1 MKCSRWHRLIALD
14 VGGELRGRPAR
25 RVERH
30 LDECPACREL
40 AEALRSD
47 LEVLAG
53 LESDELEGVVFGSVR
68 GEVMAEVEKRSAS
81 PIAAFLSGHNRVA
94 VAAAVTAVLAVLM
107 VMWPGTGPDEP
118 RIVEETVRKPTAAAE
133 ILTEGGPEAPDSLAM
148 TIPDSAEQQHPDLER
163 EPRTLVA
170 RATPPSVGN
179 PPVDSPSAFVEPM
192 TMKILTDDPDV
203 VIYWIVDPK
212 GEKVNA

>member
-1 MKCSRWHRLIALD
+1 MKCSRWHQLIALD
-14 VGGELRGRPAR
+14 VGGELRGSPAR
-25 RVERH
+25 RVKRH
-30 LDECPACREL
+30 LDNCPACREL
-40 AEALRSD
+40 AEALKND

-53 LESDELEGVVFGSVR
+53 LESDELNGTVLGSVR

-94 VAAAVTAVLAVLM
+94 MAAAVVAVLAVLM
-107 VMWPGTGPDEP
+107 VMWPGTGPDAP

-133 ILTEGGPEAPDSLAM
+133 IPTEGGPEEPDSLTR

-170 RATPPSVGN
+170 RATPPSAGN

-212 GEKVNA
+212 GEEENA